1 MFISLEG
8 NILEMKGFRHKPVE
22 KKEEINWTKYG
33 IVAAC
38 VLLAVF
44 MVFSM
49 LGMSW
54 LNIFS
59 QAKPGNSAVL
69 DFTIRDAQN
78 RPIVT
83 TSSSIYLQAQ
93 EAKDLVL
100 MSDKLPI
107 RVNISETRDLVPI
120 QVMNPSSQGGL
131 IDFGL
136 FGPELNAISSGTLG
150 MKVGESKTITVPIGG
165 QLIRTMTKAQFA
177 NITGDSFAKAKVGD
191 QVPIAFSETPQ
202 IAVDNSTPSTYLRT
216 STITSMSEEN
226 VTINYGYP
234 TIDITLSDLKTS
246 SS

>member
-1 MFISLEG
+1 MFIILQSD
-8 NILEMKGFRHKPVE
+8 ILEMKGFRHKTVE
-22 KKEEINWTKYG
+22 KKEEVNWTKYVV
-33 IVAAC
+33 VAAC

-59 QAKPGNSAVL
+59 QAKPGNSATV
-69 DFTIRDAQN
+69 DFTIRDAQS

-83 TSSSIYLQAQ
+83 TASNIYLQAQ
-93 EAKDLVL
+93 QTGDLVV

-107 RVNISETRDLVPI
+107 RVNISENRDLVPI
-120 QVMNPSSQGGL
+120 QVMNPSNTGGL

-136 FGPELNAISSGTLG
+136 FRPELDAIAYGLVG
-150 MKVGESKTITVPIGG
+150 MKVGDTKTLQIPGASQMT
-165 QLIRTMTKAQFA
+165 RTMSKEQFA
-177 NITGDSFAKAKVGD
+177 NITGDSFAKAKVGS

-202 IAVDNSTPSTYLRT
+202 IAVDNATPSTYLRT
-216 STITSMSEEN
+216 STITAMSDEN

-234 TIDITLSDLKTS
+234 TIDITLTQLSTS
-246 SS
+246 S